1 MEANKPK
8 SFYEYL
14 IGFDEAIQLRLE
26 EIRNAI
32 LKKFPDAEESIR
44 YNMPAFMLN
53 GVHVYFSAYKK
64 HIGAYPFYLGT
75 EIENDIKNYRSKGTK
90 DALHFPHD
98 KSLPLD
104 LILKLVEY
112 KFNEKVK

>member
-1 MEANKPK
+1 MTSNKPT
-8 SFYEYL
+8 SFNEYL
-14 IGFDEAIQLRLE
+14 MGFDEEVQLRLE

-32 LKKFPDAEESIR
+32 LKQFPDVEEGIR
-44 YNMPAFMLN
+44 YNMPAFKLN

-75 EIENDIKNYRSKGTK
+75 EIENEIENYRGKGTK

-98 KSLPLD
+98 KSLPLE

>member
-8 SFYEYL
+8 TFYEYL
-14 IGFDEAIQLRLE
+14 IGLDEAIQLPLE

-44 YNMPAFMLN
+44 YNMPAFKLN

-64 HIGAYPFYLGT
+64 HIGMYPFYVNT
-75 EIENDIKNYRSKGTK
+75 EIENEIENYRGKATK
-90 DALHFPHD
+90 DALHFPHN
-98 KSLPLD
+98 KPLPLD

-112 KFNEKVK
+112 KFNQK